1 MTNLPL
7 DTYLTWLLVILVV
20 YLIVLVR
27 ALLARTTKTYEFL
40 LLQTEIE
47 ALLEYLAVPRDTPA
61 MAAWEREFG
70 LPPTLRPTIRQA
82 MNGRNKKSLESLLLE
97 HLQPPQATQALVRL
111 EEISWRLDPQ
121 KADQWL

>member
-1 MTNLPL
+1 MTDLPL
-7 DTYLTWLLVILVV
+7 YTYLAWIILILVV

-27 ALLARTTKTYEFL
+27 GLLARTTKTYEFL

-70 LPPTLRPTIRQA
+70 LPPTLRSTIMQA
-82 MNGRNKKSLESLLLE
+82 VNGRNIKTVEKALLE
-97 HLQPPQATQALVRL
+97 HLPPYQATQALIRL
-111 EEISWRLDPQ
+111 EEISWRLAPHRVD
-121 KADQWL
+121 

>member
-7 DTYLTWLLVILVV
+7 STYFTWLLLILVV

-27 ALLARTTKTYEFL
+27 ALLARTTNTYEFL

-70 LPPTLRPTIRQA
+70 LPPTLRLTIRKA
-82 MNGRNKKSLESLLLE
+82 LNGRDLRSVEKLLLE
-97 HLQPPQATQALVRL
+97 HLQPHQARQALLRL

-121 KADQWL
+121 GGDL